1 MGFAGDNVEFTED
14 NIDTEMELFTV
25 IDESSVVLSFYR
37 SERVLRIFV
46 GLLRVKSCWSGVQDS
61 GLWNGPS
68 LVIF

>member
-1 MGFAGDNVEFTED
+1 MGFARDNDEFTEG

-46 GLLRVKSCWSGVQDS
+46 GLLRVKSCWSGVQES
-61 GLWNGPS
+61 GLWNGPIF
-68 LVIF
+68 VIF